1 MASATS
7 NLRGIAAMLFATASF
22 VVCDSFMKLVTE
34 SVPPFEVLFLR
45 GVAATMCCGA
55 LLLALGQWRAVGR
68 SFDKVVL
75 LRGVFET
82 ASTLC
87 YIVALSRMPIADVI
101 AIGQTAPLILI
112 LLLALVWRES
122 VGPLRVLLIALGF
135 AGALLVA
142 QPDASG
148 LSPTALLAFATALGI
163 ALRDLISRGI
173 LATIPAL
180 VVAFSTVLVLTV
192 GSGVMMLLH
201 EDVVWPSLKH
211 ALYLLAAGFFVTL
224 GQVGIFMAYRFGA
237 PGVIAPFY
245 YSFAVWAVAAG
256 VLVFRELPNPLA
268 LAGIATIVAS
278 GLGVVLLD
286 RRLMRDPAAAILE

>member
-1 MASATS
+1 
-7 NLRGIAAMLFATASF
+7 MLFATASF

-45 GVAATMCCGA
+45 GVAATLCCGA
-55 LLLALGQWRAVGR
+55 LLLALGQGRAVGR

-122 VGPLRVLLIALGF
+122 VGLLRVLLIALGF

-142 QPDASG
+142 QPDATG
-148 LSPTALLAFATALGI
+148 LSPTALLAFATAVGI

-173 LATIPAL
+173 LAAIPAL
-180 VVAFSTVLVLTV
+180 VVTFSTVLVLTV

-211 ALYLLAAGFFVTL
+211 AFYLLAAGFFVTL
-224 GQVGIFMAYRFGA
+224 GQVGIFLAYRLGA
-237 PGVIAPFY
+237 PGAIAPFY
-245 YSFAVWAVAAG
+245 YSFAIWAVAAG

-268 LAGIATIVAS
+268 LAGIAAIVAS

-286 RRLMRDPAAAILE
+286 RRLMRDPAPAVLE